1 MRLKKFRL
9 LAIMLGLFFS
19 LGLAGCSNSTSSSN
33 TASEQTAAQKK
44 ALQKNYQQ
52 ALADLKRGA
61 DQQAYT
67 HLKKVV
73 ASNLA
78 TADQKKLYNQT
89 ARLLEAKKNLAAGK
103 FAVAQ
108 NELAVLENVDQP
120 NALVK
125 QVNALKKELQVS
137 KLAKLYYQ
145 EVVSYYQAGKVEAAG
160 GSLQALQDLSS
171 KYQLVAA
178 YQNKVAKYQALI
190 SQQAQ
195 SSAASSSSAVSG
207 YTNARNSKIVSST
220 YKQATGSSIGS
231 ATNSQV
237 SSVAETLSNDQILEK
252 FFKVSQIP
260 QEAGDQYYIKQLNG
274 QTYQIEIRHTSS
286 ADSNISN
293 LKGMYQFNLSTQK
306 IVKLNEISG
315 EYVPIN

>member
-1 MRLKKFRL
+1 
-9 LAIMLGLFFS
+9 MLGVTFS
-19 LGLAGCSNSTSSSN
+19 LGLAGCSTTTSTSSSS
-33 TASEQTAAQKK
+33 TSTEQTAAQKRTV
-44 ALQKNYQQ
+44 QKKYQQ
-52 ALADLKRGA
+52 ALTDLKRGA

-67 HLKKVV
+67 HLKSVV
-73 ASNLA
+73 ASGLA
-78 TADQKKLYNQT
+78 TADQKKLYNQA
-89 ARLLEAKKNLAAGK
+89 ARLLEVKKNLAAGK
-103 FAVAQ
+103 FTAAQ
-108 NELAVLENVDQP
+108 NDLAVLENVDQP
-120 NALVK
+120 SALVK
-125 QVNALKKELQVS
+125 QVNALKKELQAS

-145 EVVSYYQAGKVEAAG
+145 EIVNYYQAGKVEAAG

-178 YQNKVAKYQALI
+178 YQNKAAKYETLI
-190 SQQAQ
+190 SQQAK
-195 SSAASSSSAVSG
+195 SSAVSSSSATSG

-220 YKQATGSSIGS
+220 YAKATGSSIES

-237 SSVAETLSNDQILEK
+237 SSVAETLSNDQLLDK

-286 ADSNISN
+286 TDSNISN
-293 LKGMYQFNLSTQK
+293 LKGMYQFNISTQK
-306 IVKLNEISG
+306 ISKLNVVSG